1 MHWQTALL
9 LRLVAGATLFAVVA
23 AVLAGCGGADDDTP
37 VACLDGPGAYV
48 GALGDAPKEVRLS
61 GEVAISDCLVANQE
75 GGELATVGTSMVSAA
90 TQLNGEARAELG
102 GAPSLQLGYLLGAA
116 ERGAADT
123 GGIHAELIRRLRA
136 AALYSPGGRPLPPKF
151 LRVYRE
157 GLDAGRTTG

>member
-1 MHWQTALL
+1 MC
-9 LRLVAGATLFAVVA
+9 RLFLISLAGALAFATC
-23 AVLAGCGGADDDTP
+23 GCGGADDETP

-48 GALGDAPKEVRLS
+48 GALGDVPKEVRLS
-61 GEVAISDCLVANQE
+61 GEVSISDCLVANQE
-75 GGELATVGTSMVSAA
+75 GGELATVGISMVSAT
-90 TQLNGEARAELG
+90 TQLNGEARADPG
-102 GAPSLQLGYLLGAA
+102 GAANLQLGYLLGAA